1 MYLRVLIA
9 KKRFNAFCSLQDF
22 TSVAFFLR
30 ILVNTIYRINSE
42 TEPRKTFGKRGK
54 SKRLKRVCS
63 SKSLKHVNHNQELV
77 KEIYGECQ
85 IILRFVKIL
94 FSYAQSVL
102 FLADCVSYYSSSLM
116 LLLLLVWSASLVF
129 LNLNCLH
136 LRLYVNNNQRKN
148 NICRKK
154 GKQRKSKKTIGGV
167 VSNKLSKLCFF

>member
-30 ILVNTIYRINSE
+30 ILVNTYRINSE

-77 KEIYGECQ
+77 KEIYG
-85 IILRFVKIL
+85 
-94 FSYAQSVL
+94 
-102 FLADCVSYYSSSLM
+102 
-116 LLLLLVWSASLVF
+116 SA
-129 LNLNCLH
+129 
-136 LRLYVNNNQRKN
+136 K
-148 NICRKK
+148 
-154 GKQRKSKKTIGGV
+154 
-167 VSNKLSKLCFF
+167 

>member
-54 SKRLKRVCS
+54 RKRLKRVCS

-77 KEIYGECQ
+77 KEIYG
-85 IILRFVKIL
+85 
-94 FSYAQSVL
+94 
-102 FLADCVSYYSSSLM
+102 
-116 LLLLLVWSASLVF
+116 SA
-129 LNLNCLH
+129 
-136 LRLYVNNNQRKN
+136 K
-148 NICRKK
+148 
-154 GKQRKSKKTIGGV
+154 
-167 VSNKLSKLCFF
+167 

>member
-9 KKRFNAFCSLQDF
+9 KRFNAFCSLQDF

-63 SKSLKHVNHNQELV
+63 SKSLKHVNHNQALV
-77 KEIYGECQ
+77 MEIYGECQ

-94 FSYAQSVL
+94 FSYAQS
-102 FLADCVSYYSSSLM
+102 VSYYSSSLM

-136 LRLYVNNNQRKN
+136 LRLYVNNNQRKT
-148 NICRKK
+148 IFAEK
-154 GKQRKSKKTIGGV
+154 GKQRKVKTIGG
-167 VSNKLSKLCFF
+167 L